1 MMNEHGGMIM
11 DKMRLG
17 AFAIVFS
24 VLAIVFLLMFM
35 VEGTETVIWASM
47 PALVFSIIS
56 AVAAVLMLISYMLSG
71 KK

>member
-1 MMNEHGGMIM
+1 M

-24 VLAIVFLLMFM
+24 VLAIVFLLMFV
-35 VEGTETVIWASM
+35 VEGKEAFLWASM

-56 AVAAVLMLISYMLSG
+56 AVAAALMLISFILSG

>member
-1 MMNEHGGMIM
+1 MMNKHGFMIM

-17 AFAIVFS
+17 AFATVFA
-24 VLAIVFLLMFM
+24 VMAIVFLLMFL
-35 VEGTETVIWASM
+35 VEDAERVIWTSM

-56 AVAAVLMLISYMLSG
+56 AVAAILMLISYMLSG